1 MKRWVASP
9 QQVNQYQSSPP
20 PTMTRLSDIPPLRP
34 GFSQTAIALNS
45 PFLLMVLRSFSPF
58 LFISLALGLLNPV
71 SGLALPPKNQQTTP
85 ATVNRSVSVIY
96 VSSITGND
104 GGQGTEQ
111 SPLKTITKA
120 VSMAPSNTAIVLAPG
135 TYSSQTG
142 EQFPIILHNN
152 VTLQGNP
159 STKGKDIVITGGGLY
174 TSKTSAQQNITILGA
189 NSSRISGVTITNPHE
204 RGYGLWIESSS
215 LIVSQNTFTG
225 NKHDGISIVG
235 VSAPIIQ
242 ENSFI
247 QNGANGIT
255 VYGNSR
261 PEIRN
266 NEFQN
271 TGFGINISQN
281 AAPFLIGNRVF
292 DNKDGIV
299 IQANAR
305 PILRNNQI
313 ERNQRDGIV
322 AIAQSLP
329 DLGNTQEPGGNVIR
343 NNGRYD
349 LNNGTQGQQIIAYG
363 NQLAANKIIGP
374 IQLSPN
380 STAMAR
386 TSPLAR
392 PLSNSP
398 SVSGVTVAN
407 DPATMTP
414 INTPSSLPVYLP
426 ESNTTPPNGIP
437 IPVPAPATPTTAGIP
452 IPVPPPE
459 SSRLP
464 PLPNRPSPRTT
475 PRPQTSGDRVM
486 GLVVPVVS
494 DLILG
499 RRASTPVPPRTQT
512 PPAQRTITQPPQ
524 AANPTSIAAI
534 GVLAVPGPNIP
545 IGSGGG
551 LLPNEVASGNQGD
564 IPLSPMALGLRYRV
578 VVESSSDADLRRV
591 RSVVPEAFRTV
602 VQGRSV
608 VQAGAFRDQY
618 RANSL
623 LQQLTRSGLRARIEM
638 MN

>member
-1 MKRWVASP
+1 
-9 QQVNQYQSSPP
+9 
-20 PTMTRLSDIPPLRP
+20 MTRLSDISQLRSSFP
-34 GFSQTAIALNS
+34 RTAIALTS
-45 PFLLMVLRSFSPF
+45 PFSLMVLRSFSPF
-58 LFISLALGLLNPV
+58 LLISLGLGLFNPLC
-71 SGLALPPKNQQTTP
+71 GLAIPPRNQQTAP
-85 ATVNRSVSVIY
+85 ATTNRSMTVFY
-96 VSSITGND
+96 VSSTTGND
-104 GGQGTEQ
+104 GGQGTQQ
-111 SPLKTITKA
+111 SPFKTITKA
-120 VSMAPSNTAIVLAPG
+120 VSMAPSNTAIILAPG

-159 STKGKDIVITGGGLY
+159 NTKGKDVIITGGGWY
-174 TSKTSAQQNITILGA
+174 SSKTSAQQNITMLGA
-189 NSSRISGVTITNPHE
+189 NSSRISGVTITNPNQ

-225 NKHDGISIVG
+225 NSHDGISIVG
-235 VSAPIIQ
+235 ISAPIIQ
-242 ENSFI
+242 DNSFI

-255 VYGNSR
+255 IYGNSR

-271 TGFGINISQN
+271 TGFGINIAQN
-281 AAPFLIGNRVF
+281 AAPFVIGNRVF

-322 AIAQSLP
+322 AIAESLP

-349 LNNGTQGQQIIAYG
+349 LNNGTKGQEILAYG

-374 IQLSPN
+374 IQLSPYQ
-380 STAMAR
+380 TAMAG

-392 PLSNSP
+392 QLSNPTNTPGSRT
-398 SVSGVTVAN
+398 GGAN
-407 DPATMTP
+407 DPTTTTP
-414 INTPSSLPVYLP
+414 INTASSLPVYLP
-426 ESNTTPPNGIP
+426 ESNTANPNGIP
-437 IPVPAPATPTTAGIP
+437 IPAAPTRPTTPAAGIP

-464 PLPNRPSPRTT
+464 PLPNGRPPQPA
-475 PRPQTSGDRVM
+475 PRPQSSGDRVV
-486 GLVVPVVS
+486 GLLVPVVS

-499 RRASTPVPPRTQT
+499 RRASVPVPPRTQPRQT
-512 PPAQRTITQPPQ
+512 PQAITQPPQ
-524 AANPTSIAAI
+524 SQPSSVAAI
-534 GVLAVPGPNIP
+534 GILAVPGPDIP

-551 LLPNEVASGNQGD
+551 LLPNEVASGNLGD
-564 IPLSPMALGLRYRV
+564 IPLSPTALGLRYRV

-591 RSVVPEAFRTV
+591 RSVVPEAFTTV

>member
-1 MKRWVASP
+1 
-9 QQVNQYQSSPP
+9 
-20 PTMTRLSDIPPLRP
+20 MTRLSDIPQLRSSFP
-34 GFSQTAIALNS
+34 QAAIALTA
-45 PFLLMVLRSFSPF
+45 PFSLMVLRSFSPF
-58 LFISLALGLLNPV
+58 LFISLGLGLFNPIG
-71 SGLALPPKNQQTTP
+71 GLAIPPKNQPTAP
-85 ATVNRSVSVIY
+85 ATTNRSIPVIY
-96 VSSITGND
+96 VSSTTGND
-104 GGQGTEQ
+104 GGQGTQQ
-111 SPLKTITKA
+111 SPFKTITKA

-142 EQFPIILHNN
+142 EQFPIILHNS

-159 STKGKDIVITGGGLY
+159 STKGKDVVISGGGWY

-189 NSSRISGVTITNPHE
+189 NSSRISGVTITNPNQ

-225 NKHDGISIVG
+225 NSHDGISIVG
-235 VSAPIIQ
+235 ISAPIIQ

-255 VYGNSR
+255 IYGNSR

-271 TGFGINISQN
+271 TGFGINIAQN

-322 AIAQSLP
+322 AIAEALP
-329 DLGNTQEPGGNVIR
+329 DLGNIQEPGGNVIR

-349 LNNGTQGQQIIAYG
+349 LNNGTKGQQILAYG
-363 NQLAANKIIGP
+363 NQLASNKIIGA
-374 IQLSPN
+374 IQLSQTPLGG
-380 STAMAR
+380 SAA
-386 TSPLAR
+386 LAR
-392 PLSNSP
+392 QPNRSP
-398 SVSGVTVAN
+398 QSSGGTVVAN
-407 DPATMTP
+407 NPTTMTP
-414 INTPSSLPVYLP
+414 INTVTSLPVYLP
-426 ESNTTPPNGIP
+426 ESNTASPNPIP
-437 IPVPAPATPTTAGIP
+437 IPVPAPAAGIP

-464 PLPNRPSPRTT
+464 SLPPRSPSQPT
-475 PRPQTSGDRVM
+475 PRRQNSGEQVL
-486 GLVVPVVS
+486 GLLAPIVS
-494 DLILG
+494 DLVLG
-499 RRASTPVPPRTQT
+499 RPPSVPTPPRTQPRQT
-512 PPAQRTITQPPQ
+512 PQAITQPPQ
-524 AANPTSIAAI
+524 TASPNSVAAI
-534 GVLAVPGPNIP
+534 GVLSVPGPNIP

-551 LLPNEVASGNQGD
+551 LLPNEVATGNQGGV
-564 IPLSPMALGLRYRV
+564 PLSPTALGLRYRV
-578 VVESSSDADLRRV
+578 IVEGSGDNDLRRI

-602 VQGRSV
+602 IQGRSV

-623 LQQLTRSGLRARIEM
+623 LQQLTRSGLRAKIEM

>member
-1 MKRWVASP
+1 M
-9 QQVNQYQSSPP
+9 
-20 PTMTRLSDIPPLRP
+20 
-34 GFSQTAIALNS
+34 G
-45 PFLLMVLRSFSPF
+45 
-58 LFISLALGLLNPV
+58 
-71 SGLALPPKNQQTTP
+71 GLAIPPKNQPTAP
-85 ATVNRSVSVIY
+85 ATTNRSIPVIY
-96 VSSITGND
+96 VSSTMGND
-104 GGQGTEQ
+104 GGQGTQQ
-111 SPLKTITKA
+111 SPFKTITKA

-135 TYSSQTG
+135 TYSSQSG
-142 EQFPIILHNN
+142 EQFPIILHNS

-159 STKGKDIVITGGGLY
+159 STKGKDVIISGGGLY

-189 NSSRISGVTITNPHE
+189 NSSRISGVTITNPNQ

-215 LIVSQNTFTG
+215 LIVSQNTFRG
-225 NKHDGISIVG
+225 NSHDGISIVG
-235 VSAPIIQ
+235 ISAPIIQ

-255 VYGNSR
+255 IYGNSR

-322 AIAQSLP
+322 AIAEALP

-349 LNNGTQGQQIIAYG
+349 LNNGTKGQQILAYG
-363 NQLAANKIIGP
+363 NQLASNKIIGA
-374 IQLSPN
+374 IQLSPGQT
-380 STAMAR
+380 SLVGS
-386 TSPLAR
+386 SPLAR
-392 PLSNSP
+392 QLSNP
-398 SVSGVTVAN
+398 PEASGVTVVAN
-407 DPATMTP
+407 NPTTLTP
-414 INTPSSLPVYLP
+414 INQTSSLPVYLP
-426 ESNTTPPNGIP
+426 ESNTTTPIP
-437 IPVPAPATPTTAGIP
+437 IPARAPATGIP

-464 PLPNRPSPRTT
+464 PLPPSRPSQPTA
-475 PRPQTSGDRVM
+475 RPQRSGGQVV
-486 GLVVPVVS
+486 GLIVPIVS

-499 RRASTPVPPRTQT
+499 RPASVPTPPRTQPRQT
-512 PPAQRTITQPPQ
+512 PQAITQPPQ
-524 AANPTSIAAI
+524 TAAPNSVAAI
-534 GVLAVPGPNIP
+534 GVLSVPGPNIP

-551 LLPNEVASGNQGD
+551 LLPNEVATGNQGGV
-564 IPLSPMALGLRYRV
+564 PLSPTALGLRYRV
-578 VVESSSDADLRRV
+578 VVEGSSDNDLRRI

-602 VQGRSV
+602 IQGRSV

-623 LQQLTRSGLRARIEM
+623 LQQLTRSGLRAKIEM

>member
-1 MKRWVASP
+1 
-9 QQVNQYQSSPP
+9 
-20 PTMTRLSDIPPLRP
+20 MTRLSDIPQLR
-34 GFSQTAIALNS
+34 SSVSRTAIALTA
-45 PFLLMVLRSFSPF
+45 PFSLMVMRSFSPF
-58 LFISLALGLLNPV
+58 LFISLGLGLFNPIV
-71 SGLALPPKNQQTTP
+71 GLAIPPKNQPTAP
-85 ATVNRSVSVIY
+85 ATTNRSIPVIY
-96 VSSITGND
+96 VSSTMGND
-104 GGQGTEQ
+104 GGQGTQQ
-111 SPLKTITKA
+111 SPFKTITKA

-142 EQFPIILHNN
+142 EQFPIILHNS

-159 STKGKDIVITGGGLY
+159 STKGKDIIISGGGWY

-189 NSSRISGVTITNPHE
+189 NSSRISGVTITNPNQ

-225 NKHDGISIVG
+225 NSHDGISIVG
-235 VSAPIIQ
+235 ISAPIIQ

-255 VYGNSR
+255 IYGNSR

-271 TGFGINISQN
+271 TGFGINIAQN

-322 AIAQSLP
+322 AIAEALP

-349 LNNGTQGQQIIAYG
+349 LNNGTKGQQILAYG
-363 NQLAANKIIGP
+363 NQLGSNKIIGA
-374 IQLSPN
+374 IQLSQT
-380 STAMAR
+380 SLGGS
-386 TSPLAR
+386 SPLAR
-392 PLSNSP
+392 QLSNP
-398 SVSGVTVAN
+398 GDASGVTPMN
-407 DPATMTP
+407 QT
-414 INTPSSLPVYLP
+414 SSLPVYVP
-426 ESNTTPPNGIP
+426 ESNT
-437 IPVPAPATPTTAGIP
+437 ASSIP

-464 PLPNRPSPRTT
+464 PLPPSRPGQPS
-475 PRPQTSGDRVM
+475 SGDQVV
-486 GLVVPVVS
+486 GLLVPIVS

-499 RRASTPVPPRTQT
+499 RPAAVPTPARTQ
-512 PPAQRTITQPPQ
+512 PRRAPQAITQPPQ
-524 AANPTSIAAI
+524 TVAPNSVAAI
-534 GVLAVPGPNIP
+534 GVLSVPGPNIP

-551 LLPNEVASGNQGD
+551 LLPNEVATGNQGGAA
-564 IPLSPMALGLRYRV
+564 LSPAALGLRYRV
-578 VVESSSDADLRRV
+578 VVEGSSDNDLRRI

-623 LQQLTRSGLRARIEM
+623 LQQLTRSGLRAKIEM

>member
-1 MKRWVASP
+1 
-9 QQVNQYQSSPP
+9 
-20 PTMTRLSDIPPLRP
+20 MTRLSDIPQLR
-34 GFSQTAIALNS
+34 SSVSRTAIAFTA
-45 PFLLMVLRSFSPF
+45 PFSLMVLRSFSSF
-58 LFISLALGLLNPV
+58 LFIGLGLGLFNPIG
-71 SGLALPPKNQQTTP
+71 GLAIPPKNQPTAP
-85 ATVNRSVSVIY
+85 ATTNRSIPVIY
-96 VSSITGND
+96 VSSTMGND
-104 GGQGTEQ
+104 GGQGTQQ
-111 SPLKTITKA
+111 SPFKTITKA

-135 TYSSQTG
+135 TYSSQSG
-142 EQFPIILHNN
+142 EQFPIILHNS

-159 STKGKDIVITGGGLY
+159 STKGKDVIISGGGWY

-189 NSSRISGVTITNPHE
+189 NSSRISGVTITNPNQ

-215 LIVSQNTFTG
+215 LIVSQNTFRG
-225 NKHDGISIVG
+225 NSHDGISIVG
-235 VSAPIIQ
+235 ISAPIIQ

-255 VYGNSR
+255 IYGNSR

-322 AIAQSLP
+322 AIAEALP

-349 LNNGTQGQQIIAYG
+349 LNNGTKGQQILAYG
-363 NQLAANKIIGP
+363 NQLASNKIIGA
-374 IQLSPN
+374 IQLSPGQT
-380 STAMAR
+380 SLVGS
-386 TSPLAR
+386 SPLAR
-392 PLSNSP
+392 QLSNP
-398 SVSGVTVAN
+398 PEASGVTVVAN
-407 DPATMTP
+407 NPTTLTP
-414 INTPSSLPVYLP
+414 INQTSSLPVYLP
-426 ESNTTPPNGIP
+426 ESNTASPIP
-437 IPVPAPATPTTAGIP
+437 IPARAPATGIP

-464 PLPNRPSPRTT
+464 PLPPSRPSQPTA
-475 PRPQTSGDRVM
+475 RPQRAGDQVV
-486 GLVVPVVS
+486 GLIVPIVS

-499 RRASTPVPPRTQT
+499 RPASVPTPPRTQPRQT
-512 PPAQRTITQPPQ
+512 PQAITQPPQ
-524 AANPTSIAAI
+524 TAAPNSVAAI
-534 GVLAVPGPNIP
+534 GVLSVPGPNIP

-551 LLPNEVASGNQGD
+551 LLPNEVASGNQGGV
-564 IPLSPMALGLRYRV
+564 PLSPTALGLRYRV
-578 VVESSSDADLRRV
+578 VVEGSSDNDLRRI
-591 RSVVPEAFRTV
+591 RSVVPEAFKTV
-602 VQGRSV
+602 IQGRSV

-623 LQQLTRSGLRARIEM
+623 LQQLTRSGLRAKIEM